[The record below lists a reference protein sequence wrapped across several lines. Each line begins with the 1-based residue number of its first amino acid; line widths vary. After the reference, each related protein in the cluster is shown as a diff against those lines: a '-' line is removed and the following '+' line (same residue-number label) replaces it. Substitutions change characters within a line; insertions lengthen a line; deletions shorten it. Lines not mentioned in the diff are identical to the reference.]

1 MPPWE
6 TDHVSSRGQI
16 QIEVVPDTA
25 KFAAK
30 VQAELAAI
38 MRAIK
43 VERVSI
49 DGDTDPLTNRVH
61 RATKSVESD
70 LSGTFAK
77 LKGQAGA
84 AGAGIG
90 TALGIGIKVALTTAV
105 GPAVS
110 ATVALLA
117 SIGPAAA
124 PAIPAAVAVFGTLK
138 VALLGVGQALKD
150 IGDEKKFNE
159 DLQALSPNAAKF
171 AQQLKALLPDLNKV
185 KSAVQDRF
193 FVGLDK
199 DAKSV
204 TKTLLGPLSAGMVAT
219 AGSLNKIVD
228 GIAKFLATSK
238 GAAAVNAIF
247 DVSSKVIARVSDLFV
262 PLLSHVSDWIVKA
275 SDSGVNSAFE
285 KAKTTIESLVAAG
298 KNVGD
303 IFANFFG
310 GLGKDGPTVAAGL
323 EKATAAVKNFLASAE
338 AQALLHTLGDT
349 MDRVREIALKIL
361 EDLPKL
367 TPAVT
372 ALAQGAFT
380 TLLDIVDKVAGALG
394 LLGGK
399 LSDHTTLMTNL
410 GSAIAVTVVAV
421 KAYQVAVIAV
431 TAAQAAWTVA
441 MAAFDVVMGTT
452 AVEVSGLRLAVALLG
467 ASFAPVTAQIT
478 LAATALWGQVT
489 AMAAAAAGYAR
500 LAIAAVVAGVQ
511 QVASL
516 AATVAGWVALGAAQ
530 LLAAARLGI
539 YVVATNAVK
548 VATIAWTAIQW
559 LLNAALTANPI
570 GIIIVVIAL
579 LVGAIILAYTKSD
592 TFRAI
597 VQAAFK
603 AVGDAAV
610 WLWENALKPL
620 WDGIVWGFNM
630 VVAGAKAWWSI
641 VVAVFDA
648 VVAAALWLWTNFKQ
662 SFDLVVA
669 GFQFVVAKVSAWV
682 GQVVGFFQSLAA
694 SIGEKI
700 GNAIDFVKSIP
711 GKITAAIGNVGSLL
725 KDAGSKIIQGLI
737 DGIDGMIGKLKG
749 KVGQAVQG
757 IRDYLPFSPAK
768 VGPLSGSGAPER
780 SGMRIVEG
788 ISDGIDKQRAALRQ
802 SVAAMAGDI
811 QAGAPTFT
819 GPVAGGDGAAAGTTP
834 AGGVRVWPSQP
845 KTSDGALVLQSDGSK
860 MGDLLVEIIAK
871 TVRVRGGDVQKVLG
885 KNQGGVT

>member
-1 MPPWE
+1 MA
-6 TDHVSSRGQI
+6 SRGQI
-16 QIEVVPDTA
+16 QIEVVPETA

-30 VQAELAAI
+30 LQAELAAI
-38 MRAIK
+38 MRTIK
-43 VERVSI
+43 VERVDI

-61 RATKSVESD
+61 RAAKSVEAD
-70 LSGTFAK
+70 LGGTFAK
-77 LKGQAGA
+77 IKGQAGA

-90 TALGIGIKVALTTAV
+90 TALGIGIKAALTTAV
-105 GPAVS
+105 GPAIS
-110 ATVALLA
+110 STVALLA
-117 SIGPAAA
+117 SIGPALV
-124 PAIPAAVAVFGTLK
+124 PAVPAAVAVFGTLT

-150 IGDEKKFNE
+150 VGDEDKFSE
-159 DLQALSPNAAKF
+159 DLKSLSPSAAKF
-171 AQQLKALLPDLNKV
+171 AKQIKALIPDLNKV
-185 KSAVQDRF
+185 KLAVQDRF
-193 FVGLDK
+193 FKGLDE

-204 TKTLLGPLSAGMVAT
+204 AKTLLGPLSAGMTAT
-219 AGSLNKIVD
+219 AGTLNDVV
-228 GIAKFLATSK
+228 GGVAKFLATSK
-238 GAAAVNAIF
+238 GTAAVNAIF
-247 DVSSKVIARVSDLFV
+247 DVTSKVLARVSGLFV
-262 PLLSHVSDWIVKA
+262 PLLTHVSDWIVKA

-303 IFANFFG
+303 IFTNFFG
-310 GLGKDGPTVAAGL
+310 GLGKDGPAVAAGL
-323 EKATAAVKNFLASAE
+323 EKATGAVKNFLASAE

-367 TPAVT
+367 TPAVN
-372 ALAQGAFT
+372 ALATGAFT
-380 TLLDIVDKVAGALG
+380 TLLDIVDKVAGAL
-394 LLGGK
+394 LNLGGK

-431 TAAQAAWTVA
+431 TAAQAAWTAA
-441 MAAFDVVMGTT
+441 MIAFDIVMGTT
-452 AVEVSGLRLAVALLG
+452 AVEVGGLRLAVMLLG

-500 LAIAAVVAGVQ
+500 LAISAVAAGAQ

-530 LLAAARLGI
+530 LLAAARLAI

-548 VATIAWTAIQW
+548 VATIAWTAVQW

-597 VQAAFK
+597 VQGAFK

-620 WDGIVWGFNM
+620 WDGIVWGFNLA
-630 VVAGAKAWWSI
+630 VDGAKFWWSL
-641 VVAVFDA
+641 
-648 VVAAALWLWTNFKQ
+648 VVAAFNAVMAVAMWLWNGWKTI
-662 SFDLVVA
+662 FDLIVGAVMNVA
-669 GFQFVVAKVSAWV
+669 GRISAFVSM
-682 GQVVGFFQSLAA
+682 VVGFFQGLA
-694 SIGEKI
+694 SSVGDKI
-700 GNAIDFVKSIP
+700 GSMISFVTSIP
-711 GKITAAIGNVGSLL
+711 GRILNAIGNVGSLL
-725 KDAGSKIIQGLI
+725 KNAGANIIQGLI
-737 DGIDGMIGKLKG
+737 DGIDGMIGKLKD
-749 KVGQAVQG
+749 KVGQAVKG
-757 IRDYLPFSPAK
+757 IRDFLPFSPAK

-788 ISDGIDKQRAALRQ
+788 ISDGIDKQRSALRQ
-802 SVAAMAGDI
+802 TVAAMAGDI
-811 QAGAPTFT
+811 Q
-819 GPVAGGDGAAAGTTP
+819 VASPGISGGMRGGDGSAVGVP
-834 AGGVRVWPSQP
+834 AQTGGLRVWPNQP
-845 KTSDGALVLQSDGSK
+845 DTSAPVLVIQSDGTKYSQ
-860 MGDLLVEIIAK
+860 LLVEEISKA
-871 TVRVRGGDVQKVLG
+871 VRVRGGIVQNVLG
-885 KNQGGVT
+885 KKNLVGVQ